1 MILKRLFVY
10 MAIAVNVLCASAQDM
25 DTPVA
30 QVARNMMPG
39 WNLGNTLEA
48 GSNANNFTNNGGL
61 GAETSWQGTKTT
73 KEVIDYVRS
82 LGFKSV
88 RIPCAWVMGHI
99 TNAMQMTIDPQ
110 WMARVKEVVDLCIN
124 DGLYVVLNDHWDGG
138 WVERSF
144 EDTSNST
151 VTLNCERMKKL
162 WTQIANEFRDYDE
175 HLIFAG
181 LNEPSVENAAQMAAL
196 LRYEQAFIDA
206 VRATGGNN
214 TRRILVVQ
222 GPSTDIDRTVELMNT
237 MPTDVVDGRLMVEV
251 HYYSPWNFA
260 LRTGADGSEVWDR
273 NAYYW
278 GAENHVAGSIHN
290 STWGEEDYM
299 LAQLQKM
306 KTKFVDNGIP
316 VVLGEYGANWRYA
329 NGSGEDQAK
338 HDASVRLFYKL
349 FNQWCIEMGMVP
361 MAWCINY
368 MGRPTM
374 TLVNRT
380 SRTVYCTPAMEGIR
394 DALVATS
401 IEQPETAR
409 NGAFADDKTYT
420 LSGIRVAADDLRHG
434 IYIRNGKKIA
444 VK

>member
-1 MILKRLFVY
+1 MMLKKLFFIV
-10 MAIAVNVLCASAQDM
+10 MLAANVLLLHAQSM

-48 GSNANNFTNNGGL
+48 GNNANNFTNNGGL
-61 GAETSWQGTKTT
+61 GAETSWQGTRTT
-73 KEVIDYVRS
+73 QEVIDYVRS

-162 WTQIANEFRDYDE
+162 WTQIATEFRDYDE

-181 LNEPSVENAAQMAAL
+181 LNEPNVENATQMAVL

-206 VRATGGNN
+206 VRTTGGNN
-214 TRRILVVQ
+214 ARRILVVQ
-222 GPSTDIDRTVELMNT
+222 GPTTDIDRTVELMNT
-237 MPTDVVDGRLMVEV
+237 MPTDAVEGRLMVEV

-260 LRTGADGSEVWDR
+260 LRSDPDGTEVWNR

-278 GAENHVAGSIHN
+278 GAENHVEGSIHN

-316 VVLGEYGANWRYA
+316 VVMGEYGALWRYA
-329 NGSGEDQAK
+329 SGAGEDQSK
-338 HDASVRLFYKL
+338 HDASVKLFYKL

-368 MGRPTM
+368 AGRPTM
-374 TLVNRT
+374 TLVNRS
-380 SRTVYCTPAMEGIR
+380 SRTIYCTPAMEGIQE
-394 DALVATS
+394 ALAATS
-401 IEQPETAR
+401 IEQPQVAGGESAAR
-409 NGAFADDKTYT
+409 QGTYT
-420 LSGIRVAADDLRHG
+420 LGGVRVAGDALQRG

-444 VK
+444 VR

>member
-1 MILKRLFVY
+1 MMLKKLFFI
-10 MAIAVNVLCASAQDM
+10 MMLAANVLLLHAQSM

-48 GSNANNFTNNGGL
+48 GNNANNFTNNGGL
-61 GAETSWQGTKTT
+61 GAETSWQGTRTT
-73 KEVIDYVRS
+73 QEVIDYVRS

-144 EDTSNST
+144 DDTSNST

-162 WTQIANEFRDYDE
+162 WTQIATEFRDYDE

-181 LNEPSVENAAQMAAL
+181 LNEPNVENATQMAVL

-206 VRATGGNN
+206 VRTTGGNN
-214 TRRILVVQ
+214 ARRILVVQ
-222 GPSTDIDRTVELMNT
+222 GPSTDVDRTMELMNT
-237 MPTDVVDGRLMVEV
+237 MPTDAVEGRLMVEV

-260 LRTGADGSEVWDR
+260 LRSDPDGTEVWNK

-278 GAENHVAGSIHN
+278 GAENHVEGSIHN

-316 VVLGEYGANWRYA
+316 VVMGEYGALWRYA
-329 NGSGEDQAK
+329 SGAGEDQSK
-338 HDASVRLFYKL
+338 HDASVKLFYKL

-368 MGRPTM
+368 AG
-374 TLVNRT
+374 T
-380 SRTVYCTPAMEGIR
+380 STTPE
-394 DALVATS
+394 
-401 IEQPETAR
+401 
-409 NGAFADDKTYT
+409 
-420 LSGIRVAADDLRHG
+420 DLR
-434 IYIRNGKKIA
+434 
-444 VK
+444 

>member
-1 MILKRLFVY
+1 MMLKKLFFIV
-10 MAIAVNVLCASAQDM
+10 MLAANVLLLHAQSM

-48 GSNANNFTNNGGL
+48 GNDANNFTNNGGL
-61 GAETSWQGTKTT
+61 GAETSWQGTRTT
-73 KEVIDYVRS
+73 QEVIDYVRS

-162 WTQIANEFRDYDE
+162 WTQIATEFRDYDE

-181 LNEPSVENAAQMAAL
+181 LNEPNVENATQMAVL

-206 VRATGGNN
+206 VRTTGGNN
-214 TRRILVVQ
+214 ARRILVVQ
-222 GPSTDIDRTVELMNT
+222 GPTTDIDRTVELMNT
-237 MPTDVVDGRLMVEV
+237 MPTDAVEGRLMVEV

-260 LRTGADGSEVWDR
+260 LRSDPDGTEVWNK

-278 GAENHVAGSIHN
+278 GAENHVEGSIHN

-316 VVLGEYGANWRYA
+316 VVMGEYGAQWRYA
-329 NGSGEDQAK
+329 SGAGEDQSK
-338 HDASVRLFYKL
+338 HDASVKLFYKL

-368 MGRPTM
+368 AGRPSM
-374 TLVNRT
+374 TIVNRS
-380 SRTVYCTPAMEGIR
+380 SRTIYCTPAMEGIQE
-394 DALVATS
+394 ALAGLL
-401 IEQPETAR
+401 P
-409 NGAFADDKTYT
+409 
-420 LSGIRVAADDLRHG
+420 LR
-434 IYIRNGKKIA
+434 
-444 VK
+444 

>member
-1 MILKRLFVY
+1 ML
-10 MAIAVNVLCASAQDM
+10 AANVLLLHAQSM

-48 GSNANNFTNNGGL
+48 GNDANNFTNNGGL
-61 GAETSWQGTKTT
+61 GAETSWQGTRTT
-73 KEVIDYVRS
+73 QEVIDYVRS

-162 WTQIANEFRDYDE
+162 WTQIATEFRDYDE

-181 LNEPSVENAAQMAAL
+181 LNEPNVENATQMAAL

-206 VRATGGNN
+206 VRTTGGNN
-214 TRRILVVQ
+214 ARRILVVQ
-222 GPSTDIDRTVELMNT
+222 GPSTDVDRTMELMNT
-237 MPTDVVDGRLMVEV
+237 MPTDAVEGRLMVEV

-260 LRTGADGSEVWDR
+260 LRSDPDGTEVWNK

-278 GAENHVAGSIHN
+278 GAENHVEGSIHN

-316 VVLGEYGANWRYA
+316 VVMGEYGAQWRYA
-329 NGSGEDQAK
+329 SGAGEDQSK
-338 HDASVRLFYKL
+338 HDASVKLFYKL

-368 MGRPTM
+368 AGRPTM
-374 TLVNRT
+374 TLVNR
-380 SRTVYCTPAMEGIR
+380 
-394 DALVATS
+394 
-401 IEQPETAR
+401 
-409 NGAFADDKTYT
+409 
-420 LSGIRVAADDLRHG
+420 
-434 IYIRNGKKIA
+434 
-444 VK
+444 